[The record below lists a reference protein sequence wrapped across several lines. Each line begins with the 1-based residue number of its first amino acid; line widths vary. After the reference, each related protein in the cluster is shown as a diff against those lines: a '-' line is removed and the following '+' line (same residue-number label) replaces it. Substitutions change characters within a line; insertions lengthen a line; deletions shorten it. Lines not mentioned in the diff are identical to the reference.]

1 MAQAIELSKSILVHA
16 VMAMTSS
23 GNKAASR
30 GQELLVTV
38 EGESTF
44 VLEASSRLSMD
55 RLLEEGANNKTKKGS
70 KDSRVLLRFPQ
81 GWGRKRCLQAYA
93 SNSLT
98 SPGRLLEVHSV
109 ERKVT
114 EESACHK
121 ISDADYRPH
130 GKSGALP

>member
-16 VMAMTSS
+16 VTAMTSS
-23 GNKAASR
+23 GNKAGSR

-38 EGESTF
+38 EDESIF
-44 VLEASSRLSMD
+44 VLEASSRLPMD
-55 RLLEEGANNKTKKGS
+55 QLLEGGAKNRTKQGS
-70 KDSRVLLRFPQ
+70 KDSRILLRFPQ
-81 GWGRKRCLQAYA
+81 GRGRNRRLHAYA

-98 SPGRLLEVHSV
+98 PPGRLLEVHSV

-114 EESACHK
+114 EESARHK
-121 ISDADYRPH
+121 IGYVDYLPH

>member
-30 GQELLVTV
+30 RQELLVTV
-38 EGESTF
+38 EDESIF
-44 VLEASSRLSMD
+44 GLEASSRLSMD
-55 RLLEEGANNKTKKGS
+55 QFLEEGAKNKTKKGS
-70 KDSRVLLRFPQ
+70 KYSRILLRFSQ
-81 GWGRKRCLQAYA
+81 GRGRKRRLHAYV

-98 SPGRLLEVHSV
+98 SPGRLLKVHSV

-114 EESACHK
+114 EASARHK
-121 ISDADYRPH
+121 ISDVDYLPH

>member
-23 GNKAASR
+23 VNKADSW

-38 EGESTF
+38 EDESIF

-55 RLLEEGANNKTKKGS
+55 QLLEGGAKNKTKQGS
-70 KDSRVLLRFPQ
+70 KDSRILLRFPQ
-81 GWGRKRCLQAYA
+81 GRGRKRRLRAYV

-98 SPGRLLEVHSV
+98 SPGGLLKVHSV

-114 EESACHK
+114 E
-121 ISDADYRPH
+121 
-130 GKSGALP
+130 